1 MNIRL
6 VILGAAL
13 LSVVACSNNT
23 QKKAASAKPVG
34 DYFSIDGFIQ
44 GQVKQIQSEPYFIY
58 KKMGESLADSA
69 ASSVRELRL
78 YSDSFRF
85 PELQSQQKYWYVEQN
100 FGDKANEEYTLNYTA
115 QNDSAVIKYADV
127 VFDDETN
134 AVKRIFL
141 QKMWQQA
148 DTSYEQKL
156 YWKTNRYLLLVTISR
171 APHQEAKAHQVKIV
185 WNE

>member
-6 VILGAAL
+6 VIISAAW
-13 LSVVACSNNT
+13 LSVVACSTDT
-23 QKKAASAKPVG
+23 QKKAATGKPVG

-44 GQVKQIQSEPYFIY
+44 GQVKQIQSQPYFIY
-58 KKMGESLADSA
+58 KKLGENLSDSVV
-69 ASSVRELRL
+69 SSVAEVSL
-78 YSDSFRF
+78 YADSFRF
-85 PELQSQQKYWYVEQN
+85 PELQNEKKYWYAEQN

-115 QNDSAVIKYADV
+115 QNDSALVKYADV
-127 VFDDETN
+127 VFSDETN

-141 QKMWQQA
+141 QKMWQRA
-148 DTSYEQKL
+148 DTSFEQKL

-171 APHQEAKAHQVKIV
+171 APNQAAKAHQVKIV